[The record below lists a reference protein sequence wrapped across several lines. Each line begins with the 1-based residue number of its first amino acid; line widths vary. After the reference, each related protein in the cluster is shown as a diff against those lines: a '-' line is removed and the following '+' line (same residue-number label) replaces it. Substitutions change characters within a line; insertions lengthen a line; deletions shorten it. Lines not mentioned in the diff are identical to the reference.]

1 MAEFKKNHVLVSF
14 GKELT
19 QRHALLGTDSMD
31 LFWTWIPNK
40 ITDT

>member
-19 QRHALLGTDSMD
+19 NTKACSSWNGQYGFVLD
-31 LFWTWIPNK
+31 LDP
-40 ITDT
+40 